1 MMHDLLLSCAL
12 LLPIALASAQETNSL
27 ELKLT
32 SGTFK
37 GITNSNGTESWLGIP
52 YAVPP
57 VGSLRFKAPVPITTS
72 STDIKSASAYGNAC
86 PQVPRDTLGAPQSED
101 CLFLNVWRP
110 LGTTTKDK
118 LPVLVW
124 FYVSFFTH
132 IPDCHSFLS
141 HSLGRRI
148 YERVSHF

>member
-1 MMHDLLLSCAL
+1 MMHALLLSCAL

-72 STDIKSASAYGNAC
+72 STDTKNASAYGNAC

-101 CLFLNVWRP
+101 CLFLNV
-110 LGTTTKDK
+110 
-118 LPVLVW
+118 
-124 FYVSFFTH
+124 SA
-132 IPDCHSFLS
+132 LS
-141 HSLGRRI
+141 S
-148 YERVSHF
+148 ECDSVCV

>member
-101 CLFLNVWRP
+101 CLFLNVSA
-110 LGTTTKDK
+110 LES
-118 LPVLVW
+118 LNAIAHV
-124 FYVSFFTH
+124 FT
-132 IPDCHSFLS
+132 DVA
-141 HSLGRRI
+141 R
-148 YERVSHF
+148 